1 MAAASQGSAQ
11 GKTQGRGTSV
21 FKGHRRTRRGAK
33 DSCKTDSQHQ
43 TRSPGVEDR
52 LHIHR
57 LDPENVLSHKVI
69 SLCHKTASP
78 KVVPRMLQ
86 GGQAQMPLTLLHT
99 VKLSHLQAARGK
111 HLSGSLPSA
120 GGFSTLSL
128 PSAATETSGLEK
140 MVNFTQTLGTGRL
153 GPRVT
158 LTHHP

>member
-43 TRSPGVEDR
+43 TRSPGVVDG
-52 LHIHR
+52 LHVHR
-57 LDPENVLSHKVI
+57 LDPENVLSYKVI

-78 KVVPRMLQ
+78 KVCPGCHKEGRHKCHSLFYIKSSCR
-86 GGQAQMPLTLLHT
+86 TC
-99 VKLSHLQAARGK
+99 KARGK
-111 HLSGSLPSA
+111 HLSGRLPSA
-120 GGFSTLSL
+120 RGFSSLSL